1 MNTHLRHCSR
11 LNNKSFDTIL
21 IGDSLIAGLA
31 RYSKVWKKF
40 FKPLNTFNCGIGGN
54 RVQHVLCR
62 AHDCCCFSSLRN
74 VIICGTNNLYQ
85 DLPEDIANGLI
96 EIVNCFKQGNN
107 AINVFICGLLPY
119 DDTSSINCQLIKE
132 TNNILKSSCSV
143 NHIKFIDQDSNWI
156 QMDGTL
162 KPDLFYSDKLHL
174 VEKGNLILAKSIY
187 ISVKSLFR
195 SQNDYQLSKTFKSVT
210 IFSLNNTDF
219 PIVSPLSPRKPV
231 S

>member
-1 MNTHLRHCSR
+1 MLSTVD
-11 LNNKSFDTIL
+11 KE
-21 IGDSLIAGLA
+21 A
-31 RYSKVWKKF
+31 
-40 FKPLNTFNCGIGGN
+40 
-54 RVQHVLCR
+54 
-62 AHDCCCFSSLRN
+62 
-74 VIICGTNNLYQ
+74 
-85 DLPEDIANGLI
+85 PEDITNGLI
-96 EIVNCFKQGNN
+96 KIASCFKQGNN
-107 AINVFICGLLPY
+107 AINVFICGILPR

>member
-1 MNTHLRHCSR
+1 MLSTVD
-11 LNNKSFDTIL
+11 KE
-21 IGDSLIAGLA
+21 A
-31 RYSKVWKKF
+31 
-40 FKPLNTFNCGIGGN
+40 
-54 RVQHVLCR
+54 
-62 AHDCCCFSSLRN
+62 
-74 VIICGTNNLYQ
+74 
-85 DLPEDIANGLI
+85 PEDITNGLI
-96 EIVNCFKQGNN
+96 KIASCFKQGNN
-107 AINVFICGLLPY
+107 AINVFICGILNC
-119 DDTSSINCQLIKE
+119 DDTPSINHQLIKE